1 MFVSGTGT
9 RTFLHELAQQFTS
22 LTKNDLELRFH
33 AGAYFGTRT
42 DATDLLLKRVK
53 WAAAQAELQDTLLWF
68 WTEAARDTGKETGA
82 DCIGWLC
89 RTDGTCI
96 TCAQSF

>member
-42 DATDLLLKRVK
+42 DATELLLKRVK
-53 WAAAQAELQDTLLWF
+53 RAAAQAELQDTLLWF
-68 WTEAARDTGKETGA
+68 WTEAARDTGKEKKRNWGGLYRLA
-82 DCIGWLC
+82 M
-89 RTDGTCI
+89 
-96 TCAQSF
+96 